1 MERQIN
7 WTNEQELAIR
17 TVGSDVLLTASAGSG
32 KTAVLA
38 QRCIYLLTEAPR
50 PCNIDELLVLTFTES
65 AAAEM
70 RSRIA
75 EELRRLNGSTGY
87 SARLQRQLLLLD
99 KAQIGTVHSFC
110 NSVLRE
116 FFYHLPLDG
125 TYEILDGDDADLLKL
140 QIATE
145 LFEER
150 YARIAEAQDQSA
162 DVFPGF
168 VQAYGAGG
176 NDRSLI
182 DLLVRLHNFIDT
194 LYDQEAWLR
203 SWRQNLP
210 AAERLSTEDQPDVE
224 NLTVVRRRKRV
235 LQSQLGRVIDRLE
248 YARNVIPHYPALSF
262 YADYIQNNLM
272 SVFCEIK
279 KALAAG
285 DLTRTL
291 KLLHETEKLPRAPTR
306 PKDLSSEDIAP
317 VKDLIDQAKKEFQ
330 QLQRQYAVET
340 DAVIRQL
347 HCTEPF
353 VDLLVQ
359 LRGEF
364 AERYSRS
371 KRRQNVLDFA
381 DLERLCLTVLR
392 GPDGPTEA
400 ALQLRRRFRYI
411 LVDEYQDISPL
422 QEAIIQCLRDER
434 RETAEYSETAD
445 KPGHTDKNTVGG
457 NLFMVGDVK
466 QSIYGF
472 RQAEPDIF
480 LEKFRRFTPLT
491 PGAKS
496 ELALGPKRIDLNRNF
511 RSRRGIINAVN
522 YIFSRC
528 MTLPFAGI
536 DYYRDA
542 RLVHG
547 ADFYD
552 AADEADAIDSND
564 NKAIDQ
570 PVPALEIHLLD
581 RSINITETS
590 SANSD
595 TDAAA
600 GETEDLDATRREALI
615 VAQRIRR
622 MVGLDQ
628 SDGKAEF
635 DVVDPHSG
643 QKRPV
648 QYRDIVVLLRSM
660 KMRAEPWSEV
670 FGRMGIPVHAELS
683 RGYFVATEIQDMIC
697 LLQLLDNPRR
707 DIAMASVLRSEL
719 VALNESQLAAIR
731 LHCPDGS
738 FYNAISRYIEDGP
751 DETLK
756 DSLAG
761 FFQRLDRWRDLARRG
776 NLAELIWHIYR
787 ETDLLAYVSGLP
799 DGRQRHR
806 NLLYL
811 HDCARRFGSFARQ
824 GLARFLRFIDKLRE
838 EEGDFGPAPI
848 LSEADNVV
856 RIISVHKSKGLE
868 FPVVIVADLA
878 RRFNLRDTS
887 RSILFESFPDLSESC
902 SVGLRIVDSISRDS
916 WPTIAHNVI
925 ADELKQRRLAEEMRI
940 LYVAFTRSRE
950 RLLLVASADLANR
963 RKQWQSWHNERGR
976 LPEFLLRS
984 ALCPIDWLGLT
995 LAAHPDMRSFFQQE
1009 LGLAEPAPSSE
1020 ISARFAVTT
1029 YPAEQIREIIQ
1040 ATALFSDRPQPP
1052 ASLDELISCD
1062 TSTSTVPTASTDPQ
1076 VTKVIDRLNWRY
1088 PHETLSRLRARG
1100 RVSDLKHL
1108 IDLEQDPEF
1117 TPDLARQKQ
1126 VGKEASQTVTITEP
1140 FKKRPAFL
1148 ADQPSSPTAAEV
1160 GSWTHLLLEKLDL
1173 AASLDESGLAGQLRE
1188 IVGRG
1193 FLTTKQA
1200 DYIDL
1205 SAVAHLFTSELGR
1218 KMLTHYDRLY
1228 REWPFTLA
1236 VPVGEIYR
1244 CEAESMQQPFS
1255 PLSAADKN
1263 ELVLVRG
1270 VIDCLFE
1277 TDSGW
1282 VIVDYKTDRIA
1293 SDQCDERAAFY
1304 SGQMLLYRRAVQTI
1318 IRQPVAEMV
1327 LYFLNP
1333 AIAVPLSS

>member
-1 MERQIN
+1 MERQIKIN

-75 EELRRLNGSTGY
+75 VELRRLIGSTGY

-110 NSVLRE
+110 HSVLRE

-150 YARIAEAQDQSA
+150 YTRIAEAQNQPA

-182 DLLVRLHNFIDT
+182 DLLIRLHNFIDT
-194 LYDQEAWLR
+194 LHDQEAWLR

-210 AAERLSTEDQPDVE
+210 VTERPSTENQPDVE
-224 NLTVVRRRKRV
+224 NLAVVSRRKRV
-235 LQSQLGRVIDRLE
+235 LQSQMGRIIDRLE

-262 YADYIQNNLM
+262 YTDYIQTNLM
-272 SVFCEIK
+272 PGFCEIK
-279 KALAAG
+279 KALATG

-306 PKDLSSEDIAP
+306 PKDLSSEDISP
-317 VKDLIDQAKKEFQ
+317 VKDLIDQAKDEYK

-364 AERYSRS
+364 AERYRQS

-381 DLERLCLTVLR
+381 DLERLCLTILR

-434 RETAEYSETAD
+434 RETAEHSETAD
-445 KPGHTDKNTVGG
+445 KPGPTDKSTAGG

-480 LEKFRRFTPLT
+480 LEKFKRFAPLT
-491 PGAKS
+491 AGANC
-496 ELALGPKRIDLNRNF
+496 ELVPGPKKIDLNRNF
-511 RSRRGIINAVN
+511 RSRRGIIDAVN

-542 RLVHG
+542 SLVYG

-552 AADEADAIDSND
+552 AADEADAVDND
-564 NKAIDQ
+564 DKKANTQ
-570 PVPALEIHLLD
+570 PAPALEIHLLD
-581 RSINITETS
+581 RSINIAETS
-590 SANSD
+590 SANSGT
-595 TDAAA
+595 TDAVT
-600 GETEDLDATRREALI
+600 ETEDLDATRREALV
-615 VAQRIRR
+615 VARRIRR
-622 MVGLDQ
+622 MIGLDQ
-628 SDGKAEF
+628 PGGKAEF
-635 DVVDPHSG
+635 NVVDPHSG

-707 DIAMASVLRSEL
+707 DIALASVLRSGL
-719 VALNESQLAAIR
+719 LALNESQLAAIR

-738 FYNAISRYIEDGP
+738 FYHSISRYIEDGP

-761 FFQRLDRWRDLARRG
+761 FFQRLERWRDLARRG
-776 NLAELIWHIYR
+776 NLAELIWNIYR
-787 ETDLLAYVSGLP
+787 ETDLLAYVAGLP

-838 EEGDFGPAPI
+838 EEGDFGPAPA

-856 RIISVHKSKGLE
+856 RIMSVHKSKGLE

-878 RRFNLRDTS
+878 RKFNLRDSS
-887 RSILFESFPDLSESC
+887 RSILFESFPILSESC
-902 SVGLRIVDSISRDS
+902 SVGLRIVDSVSRDN

-950 RLLLVASADLANR
+950 RLLLVASADLTKR
-963 RKQWQSWHNERGR
+963 RKQWQSWHHERGR

-984 ALCPIDWLGLT
+984 ASCPIDWLGPT

-1009 LGLAEPAPSSE
+1009 PGSTESTQPDE

-1040 ATALFSDRPQPP
+1040 AAALFSDRPQPP

-1062 TSTSTVPTASTDPQ
+1062 TSTPTGSAGPQ

-1088 PHETLSRLRARG
+1088 PYEALSRLRARS

-1108 IDLEQDPEF
+1108 IDLEQDTEF
-1117 TPDLARQKQ
+1117 TPDLMPQKP
-1126 VGKEASQTVTITEP
+1126 VGREEPRAVTVTEP
-1140 FKKRPAFL
+1140 FKKRPTFL
-1148 ADQPSSPTAAEV
+1148 IDRPSLPTAAEV
-1160 GSWTHLLLEKLDL
+1160 GSWTHLLLEKLDFT
-1173 AASLDESGLAGQLRE
+1173 APLDESGLTGQLRK

-1193 FLTTKQA
+1193 FLTQKQA
-1200 DYIDL
+1200 EHIDL
-1205 SAVAHLFTSELGR
+1205 SAVARLFISELGR
-1218 KMLTHYDRLY
+1218 KILAHCDGLY

-1244 CEAESMQQPFS
+1244 CEAEGMQQPFS
-1255 PLSAADKN
+1255 RLSSDEQN

-1277 TDSGW
+1277 TESGW

-1293 SDQCDERAAFY
+1293 PGQCNERAALY
-1304 SGQMLLYRRAVQTI
+1304 SDQMLLYRRAAQTI
-1318 IRQPVAEMV
+1318 LSQPVAEMA
-1327 LYFLNP
+1327 LYFLDP
-1333 AIAVPLSS
+1333 AIAVPVSCN